1 MSEETSDLIR
11 QRVEK
16 VNDMREKG
24 INPYPIRYKR
34 THFSASIMADFDDE
48 NPVDVSIAG
57 RIKSKRVMGKASFAH
72 LEDKLGTI
80 QMYARRDTLGEEK
93 YSLFKTFDLGDI
105 IGVAGKTFRTR
116 QGEITVEVHDVV
128 MLAKCIR
135 PLPVVKEKDGQVFDE
150 FADQEL
156 RYRQRYV
163 DLIVNPKVRED
174 FLLRSRIVSGIRT
187 FLMEKGFIEVETPMM
202 QAIPGGAAARPF
214 ITHHNTLDMDL
225 YLRIAPELYLKR
237 LIVGG
242 FEKVFELNRN
252 FRNEGISTKHNP
264 EFTMVEL
271 YQAYADYHD
280 MMELCETMIATIAEN
295 ITGSTVIT
303 YQGEE
308 IDLTPSWKRVTFID
322 IIKQYT
328 GLDFAAISTPEEAYS
343 AAESKGLQPEEGLS
357 VWAVANEVFE
367 ELVESK
373 LIQPTFIMD
382 YPKELSPLAKSS
394 DENPDFVERFEP
406 YIAGREIG
414 NAFSELNDPFDQ
426 RDRFEE
432 QVKMREA
439 GDDEAQMMDYD
450 YINALEYGM
459 PPAGGMGIGI
469 DRLVMLF
476 VDTPSIKDTIL
487 FPLLRPESQ

>member
-34 THFSASIMADFDDE
+34 THFSANIMADFDDE

-105 IGVAGKTFRTR
+105 IGVSGKTFRTK

-163 DLIVNPKVRED
+163 DLIVNPKVRDD
-174 FLLRSRIVSGIRT
+174 FLLRSRIVSGIRS
-187 FLMEKGFIEVETPMM
+187 FLMEKGYIEVETPMM

-280 MMELCETMIATIAEN
+280 MMQLCETMIATIAEN

-308 IDLTPSWKRVTFID
+308 IDLTPSWKRVTFIE

-328 GLDFAAISTPEEAYS
+328 GLDFAAITSPEEAYR
-343 AAESKGLQPEEGLS
+343 AAESKGLKPEEGLS

-426 RDRFEE
+426 RARFEE

>member
-16 VNDMREKG
+16 VNDMRDKG
-24 INPYPIRYKR
+24 INPYPIRYNR
-34 THFSASIMADFDDE
+34 THFSAKIKAEFDDD
-48 NPVDVSIAG
+48 NPVEVQIAG
-57 RIKSKRVMGKASFAH
+57 RIKSKRVMGKASFVH
-72 LEDKLGTI
+72 VEDQLGTI
-80 QMYARRDTLGEEK
+80 QLYAKRDIMGEEE
-93 YSLFKTFDLGDI
+93 YALFKTFDLGDI
-105 IGVAGKTFRTR
+105 IGVRGKTFRTK
-116 QGEITVEVHDVV
+116 QGEITIEVQEMV
-128 MLAKCIR
+128 MLAKCVR

-174 FLLRSRIVSGIRT
+174 FMLRSRVVSGIRL

-214 ITHHNTLDMDL
+214 ITHHNALDIDL

-242 FEKVFELNRN
+242 FDRVFELNRN

-271 YQAYADYHD
+271 YQAYADYND
-280 MMELCETMIATIAEN
+280 MMEICENMIASIAEN
-295 ITGSTVIT
+295 ITGSTVIP

-308 IDLTPSWKRVTFID
+308 IDLTPAWKRVTFVD

-328 GLDFAAISTPEEAYS
+328 GIDFNTITSEKEAYT
-343 AAESKGLQPEEGLS
+343 AAEEKGLKLEDGLS
-357 VWAVANEVFE
+357 IWKVANEVFE

-373 LIQPTFIMD
+373 LIQPTFVMD
-382 YPKELSPLAKSS
+382 YPKELSPLAKSR
-394 DENPDFVERFEP
+394 DDNPDFVERFEP

-426 RDRFEE
+426 RARFEE
-432 QVKMREA
+432 QVRMREA

-459 PPAGGMGIGI
+459 PPAGGMGIGV

-476 VDTPSIKDTIL
+476 VDTASIKDTIL
-487 FPLLRPESQ
+487 FPLLRPEGK

>member
-34 THFSASIMADFDDE
+34 THFSANIMADFDDE

-72 LEDKLGTI
+72 LEDQLGTI

-105 IGVAGKTFRTR
+105 IGVSGKTFRTK

-174 FLLRSRIVSGIRT
+174 FLLRSRIVSGIRS

-280 MMELCETMIATIAEN
+280 MMELCETMIASIAES

-308 IDLTPSWKRVTFID
+308 IDLTPSWKRVTFIE

-328 GLDFAAISTPEEAYS
+328 GLDFATISTPEEAYS
-343 AAESKGLQPEEGLS
+343 AAESKGVKPEEGLS

-426 RDRFEE
+426 RARFEE

>member
-16 VNDMREKG
+16 VNDMRARG
-24 INPYPIRYKR
+24 INPYPIRYDR
-34 THFSASIMADFDDE
+34 THYSANIKAEFKDE
-48 NPVDVSIAG
+48 NPIEVQIAG
-57 RIKSKRVMGKASFAH
+57 RIKSKRVMGKASFVH
-72 LEDKLGTI
+72 VEDQLGTI
-80 QMYARRDTLGEEK
+80 QLYAKRDIMGEEE
-93 YSLFKTFDLGDI
+93 YALFKTFDLGDI
-105 IGVAGKTFRTR
+105 IGVKGKTFRTK
-116 QGEITVEVHDVV
+116 QGEITIEVREMV
-128 MLAKCIR
+128 MLAKCVR

-174 FLLRSRIVSGIRT
+174 FMLRSRVVSGIRS

-214 ITHHNTLDMDL
+214 ITHHNALDIDL

-242 FEKVFELNRN
+242 FDRVFELNRN

-271 YQAYADYHD
+271 YQAYADYND
-280 MMELCETMIATIAEN
+280 MMDICEKMIATIAEN
-295 ITGSTVIT
+295 ITGSTVIP

-308 IDLTPSWKRVTFID
+308 IDLTPAWKRVTFVE

-328 GLDFAAISTPEEAYS
+328 GIDFNQVTSEKDAYA
-343 AAESKGLQPEEGLS
+343 AAEEKGLKLEDGLS
-357 VWAVANEVFE
+357 IWNVANEVFE

-373 LIQPTFIMD
+373 LIQPTFVMD
-382 YPKELSPLAKSS
+382 YPKELSPLAKSR
-394 DENPDFVERFEP
+394 DDNPDFVERFEP

-426 RDRFEE
+426 RARFEE
-432 QVKMREA
+432 QVRMREA

-459 PPAGGMGIGI
+459 PPAGGMGIGV

-476 VDTPSIKDTIL
+476 VDTASIKDTIL

>member
-16 VNDMREKG
+16 VSDMREKG

-34 THFSASIMADFDDE
+34 THFSANIMADFDDE

-72 LEDKLGTI
+72 LEDRLGTI

-105 IGVAGKTFRTR
+105 IGVSGKTFRTK

-174 FLLRSRIVSGIRT
+174 FLLRSRIVSGIRS
-187 FLMEKGFIEVETPMM
+187 FLMEKGFVEVETPMM

-242 FEKVFELNRN
+242 FEKVFELHRN

-308 IDLTPSWKRVTFID
+308 IDLTPSWKRVTFIE

-328 GLDFAAISTPEEAYS
+328 GLDFSTISTPEEAYR
-343 AAESKGLQPEEGLS
+343 AAESKGLKPEEGLS

-426 RDRFEE
+426 RARFEE